1 MSPAAAVALGQV
13 QRLSEELRR
22 RRPFIERRLA
32 YYRGRHPLAYAS
44 TEFARYFGDRYVN
57 FSDNW
62 CVPVIQTPAERMDV
76 LGMRVD
82 AAQREV
88 DKDLARVWRA
98 NDAERG
104 SSEAI
109 VVALAA
115 ARSFSL
121 VWGNPADEDTPR
133 ICWEHPA
140 ETIVGYDPDT
150 GDRAAALKL
159 WTDGTTDYA
168 TVYTRTQVWKWQR
181 SSAGMP
187 VTSKET
193 REDET
198 DWVSAAFL
206 ADSRGLE
213 QPVYVPLDAQWE
225 PRQGPSDDTWPLP
238 NPMGVVPIVE
248 MRNQTLLDDLPISDI
263 DGVIAMQDAIN
274 LVWAYLLN
282 ALDFASLSQ
291 RVILGA
297 EIPKVPILGA
307 DGQVAGTRPIDL
319 DELLRDRVLWVP
331 GENAKLG
338 EWSPAALTPF
348 TEVIERAVEHLAA
361 QTRTPPHYLIGK
373 LANMSAE
380 ALTAAETGLV
390 SKTGERVTYFS
401 SAVRETFRLVALAQG
416 DEAKAKAIQSG
427 TVEWADIQFRS
438 LAQKVDALVKMRQI
452 GFPLEWIAEQYG
464 LEPHEVTRVMAL
476 IEREREQDPV
486 GQLTKALG
494 QGEPDESPQEMR
506 PAGPMPKRMPAAT
519 GTS

>member
-1 MSPAAAVALGQV
+1 MSPAAAAALGQL

-22 RRPFIERRLA
+22 RRPFVERRLR
-32 YYRGRHPLAYAS
+32 YYRGLQPLTFAS
-44 TEFARYFGDRYVN
+44 DEFTRYFGGRYVD
-57 FSDNW
+57 FCDNW

-82 AAQREV
+82 VAQREV

-104 SSEAI
+104 SSEAF

-115 ARSFSL
+115 ARAFVM
-121 VWGNPADEDTPR
+121 VWGDPADEQTPR

-150 GDRAAALKL
+150 GERVAALKL
-159 WTDGTTDYA
+159 WRDDAYDYA
-168 TVYTRTQVWKWQR
+168 TVYTRTEVWKWQR
-181 SSAGMP
+181 ASAGMP
-187 VTSKET
+187 VAGKES

-213 QPVYVPLDAQWE
+213 TPVYVPLDAAWE
-225 PRQGPSDDTWPLP
+225 PRQGPADDTWPIR
-238 NPMGVVPIVE
+238 NPLGVVPVVE

-307 DGQVAGTRPIDL
+307 SGEVTGYRPIDL
-319 DELLRDRVLWVP
+319 AELLRERVLWVP

-338 EWSPAALTPF
+338 EWSPAILTPF
-348 TEVIERAVEHLAA
+348 TEVIERAVEHVAA

-373 LANMSAE
+373 LANLSAE

-401 SAVRETFRLVALAQG
+401 SAIRETFRLVALAQ
-416 DEAKAKAIQSG
+416 DNNAKAKAIRSG
-427 TVEWADIQFRS
+427 TVVWADIQFRS

-452 GFPLEWIAEQYG
+452 GFPMEWIAEQYG
-464 LEPHEVTRVMAL
+464 LEPHEVTRVMEL
-476 IEREREQDPV
+476 IADEREQDPV
-486 GQLTKALG
+486 GALTKALG
-494 QGEPDESPQEMR
+494 QGEP
-506 PAGPMPKRMPAAT
+506 AGGMPPERMPATA
-519 GTS
+519 GTM